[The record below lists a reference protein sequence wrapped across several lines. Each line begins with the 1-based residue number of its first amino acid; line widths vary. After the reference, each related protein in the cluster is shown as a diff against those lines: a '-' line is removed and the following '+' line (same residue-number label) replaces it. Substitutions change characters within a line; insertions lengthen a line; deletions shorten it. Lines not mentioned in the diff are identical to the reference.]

1 MEPVAGAARH
11 AGVDAALAVADA
23 IMYEGYLLYPYRRS
37 AGKNRVRWQFGV
49 LAPPAWARAHGL
61 VDELVAGSAESWWQ
75 QTECLVEPADGMS
88 VRVRVR
94 FLQLQRRTVQRRLP
108 DGGYEPV
115 DELSADGRTE
125 FSFDE
130 AVPEEY
136 DIDVPADGECVT
148 PLAVPG
154 GWAAHSLDGAGRI
167 VRERWPVQ
175 LRVTASMSRCAAPF
189 RLARLRLRIENTD
202 VSTPPDASREDA
214 LRRSLIATHSLITVD
229 GGRFVSLLD
238 PPAWAA
244 AAVGSC
250 RNVHTFPVLAG
261 EPATEDVVLSSPI
274 ILYDHPRVAPESPG
288 DLHDATEID
297 EILSLRTLT
306 LTDAEKREA
315 RATDPRAAAIL
326 DRVETMPPAVLA
338 GLHGTIRERGPE
350 GETVVV
356 AGTRLGAG
364 SRLRLRPRKRGTDA
378 HDLFL
383 DGRTAR
389 VEEVLVDV
397 DGSRFLAVTVDD
409 DPGAELHQWYGRLR
423 HFRPDEVEPLD
434 ASQ

>member
-1 MEPVAGAARH
+1 
-11 AGVDAALAVADA
+11 
-23 IMYEGYLLYPYRRS
+23 
-37 AGKNRVRWQFGV
+37 
-49 LAPPAWARAHGL
+49 
-61 VDELVAGSAESWWQ
+61 
-75 QTECLVEPADGMS
+75 
-88 VRVRVR
+88 
-94 FLQLQRRTVQRRLP
+94 
-108 DGGYEPV
+108 
-115 DELSADGRTE
+115 
-125 FSFDE
+125 
-130 AVPEEY
+130 
-136 DIDVPADGECVT
+136 
-148 PLAVPG
+148 
-154 GWAAHSLDGAGRI
+154 LDGAARI
-167 VRERWPVQ
+167 VRERWPVH

-202 VSTPPDASREDA
+202 VSTPPDASRDDA

-261 EPATEDVVLSSPI
+261 EPGTADVVLSSPI

-326 DRVETMPPAVLA
+326 DRVETMPRAVLA
-338 GLHGTIRERGPE
+338 GLHGTIRERGPR

-434 ASQ
+434 ASR

>member
-1 MEPVAGAARH
+1 
-11 AGVDAALAVADA
+11 
-23 IMYEGYLLYPYRRS
+23 
-37 AGKNRVRWQFGV
+37 
-49 LAPPAWARAHGL
+49 
-61 VDELVAGSAESWWQ
+61 
-75 QTECLVEPADGMS
+75 
-88 VRVRVR
+88 
-94 FLQLQRRTVQRRLP
+94 
-108 DGGYEPV
+108 
-115 DELSADGRTE
+115 
-125 FSFDE
+125 
-130 AVPEEY
+130 
-136 DIDVPADGECVT
+136 
-148 PLAVPG
+148 
-154 GWAAHSLDGAGRI
+154 
-167 VRERWPVQ
+167 
-175 LRVTASMSRCAAPF
+175 
-189 RLARLRLRIENTD
+189 
-202 VSTPPDASREDA
+202 
-214 LRRSLIATHSLITVD
+214 
-229 GGRFVSLLD
+229 
-238 PPAWAA
+238 
-244 AAVGSC
+244 
-250 RNVHTFPVLAG
+250 
-261 EPATEDVVLSSPI
+261 VVLSSPI